1 MASSNCDHAYAMLAL
16 QETERALDNV
26 SQKLD
31 VLRAELDER
40 CQPVPRMIRRPVLRP
55 ASLRGGREGR
65 AQSDVPRYSP
75 EVYALRPTNKSGGI

>member
-40 CQPVPRMIRRPVLRP
+40 CQPVPRMIRTPVDLA
-55 ASLRGGREGR
+55 ASILAERR
-65 AQSDVPRYSP
+65 
-75 EVYALRPTNKSGGI
+75 

>member
-40 CQPVPRMIRRPVLRP
+40 CQPVPRRFRRPVLRP
-55 ASLRGGREGR
+55 ASLRGGREGAVSSQTSPATPRGLR
-65 AQSDVPRYSP
+65 AQ
-75 EVYALRPTNKSGGI
+75 TNE